1 MSDQP
6 RPKRGRVTSA
16 RKQRD
21 ELEESQTRTKEWLTS
36 QTTRAIKLRSKD
48 KEFHGLE
55 RELVNLQAKMLRDY
69 EISKDIKHPRD
80 VGNVRETL
88 LRNFFI
94 ETRLLPRK
102 FSVSETSIRAAS
114 TSGHL
119 SNELDIL
126 FYDAL
131 DSFTLMQRHD
141 VYEVLPVEYCYGAIQ
156 VKSKLT
162 KAELKSAFNNIA
174 SFKRLKRMQDNRPVV
189 TFGNERIEH
198 NGFGIIF
205 AYDTDLDWITIA
217 REFESHANS
226 YERNALPNALFILSK
241 GFFMY
246 GNEQFSSIF
255 NSHIESH
262 ETLKVSGHPD
272 HQGYCLYQLYETVFS
287 LLRCTRLQS
296 AHPKNYFRLPL
307 TAGKYSY
314 EYSFGGFA
322 EFGKCEEHGDF
333 SRLYTPTKLEK
344 IITWCQTAEPINWI
358 KANDIAYGKAGDDF
372 EAYARQPGD
381 VRIYN
386 PENLPLTE
394 ILVHDAPFLHE
405 GKEIIGKALSYD
417 VISSEGLMIFIPYYY
432 QVTEQLVQ
440 SCPKC
445 QRKTKAKR
453 TGNQG

>member
-1 MSDQP
+1 MSGQP
-6 RPKRGRVTSA
+6 KSKRRRVTPA

-55 RELVNLQAKMLRDY
+55 RELVNLQAKMVREY

-88 LRNFFI
+88 LRKFFI
-94 ETRLLPRK
+94 ETRLLPGR
-102 FSVSETSIRAAS
+102 FSVSETSVRAAS

-141 VYEVLPVEYCYGAIQ
+141 VYEVLPIEYCYGAIQ

-162 KAELKSAFNNIA
+162 KSELKSAFKNIA
-174 SFKRLKRMQDNRPVV
+174 SFKQLKRMKSNRPEI
-189 TFGNERIEH
+189 TFGNERLEH

-205 AYDTDLDWITIA
+205 AYDTDLDWMTIV
-217 REFESHANS
+217 RELESNAEA
-226 YERNALPNALFILSK
+226 YERSALPNAVFILSK
-241 GFFMY
+241 GFFTY
-246 GNEQFSSIF
+246 GNDKFSSVF
-255 NSHIESH
+255 NSDIESH
-262 ETLKVSGHPD
+262 ETLKISGHPD
-272 HQGYCLYQLYETVFS
+272 HQGYCLYQLYDIVFN

-296 AHPKNYFRLPL
+296 ALPQNYFRLPL

-314 EYSFGGFA
+314 EYVFGGFA

-333 SRLYTPTKLEK
+333 SRLYTPEKLEK
-344 IITWCQTAEPINWI
+344 IITWCQTAEPVNWI
-358 KANDIAYGKAGDDF
+358 KANDIAYGKAGDNF

-386 PENLPLTE
+386 PENLPLTN
-394 ILVHDAPFLHE
+394 ILVHETTLMND
-405 GKEIIGKALSYD
+405 GKEVTAKALSYD
-417 VISSEGLMIFIPYYY
+417 VISSEGLSIFIPYYY
-432 QVTEQLVQ
+432 QITEDLVQ
-440 SCPKC
+440 SCPQC
-445 QRKTKAKR
+445 QRKNKGKR
-453 TGNQG
+453 

>member
-6 RPKRGRVTSA
+6 KSKRRQVTPA
-16 RKQRD
+16 KKQRD
-21 ELEESQTRTKEWLTS
+21 ELEERQTRTKEWLTS

-55 RELVNLQAKMLRDY
+55 RELVNLQAKMVREY

-88 LRNFFI
+88 LRKFFI
-94 ETRLLPRK
+94 ETRLLPGR

-141 VYEVLPVEYCYGAIQ
+141 VYEVLPIEYCYGAIQ

-162 KAELKSAFNNIA
+162 KSELKSAFKNIA
-174 SFKRLKRMQDNRPVV
+174 SFKQLKRMKRNRSEVI
-189 TFGNERIEH
+189 FGNERVEH

-205 AYDTDLDWITIA
+205 AYDTDLDWMTIV
-217 REFESHANS
+217 RELESNAEA
-226 YERNALPNALFILSK
+226 YERSALPNAVFILSK
-241 GFFMY
+241 GFFTY
-246 GNEQFSSIF
+246 GSDKFSSVF
-255 NSHIESH
+255 NSDIESH
-262 ETLKVSGHPD
+262 ETLKISGHPD
-272 HQGYCLYQLYETVFS
+272 HQGYCLYQLYDIVFN
-287 LLRCTRLQS
+287 LLRCTSLQS
-296 AHPKNYFRLPL
+296 ARPQNYFRLPL

-314 EYSFGGFA
+314 EYTLGGFA
-322 EFGKCEEHGDF
+322 ELGKCEEHGDF
-333 SRLYTPTKLEK
+333 SRLYSPEKLEK

-358 KANDIAYGKAGDDF
+358 KANDIACGNAGDNF
-372 EAYARQPGD
+372 EAYARQPGN

-386 PENLPLTE
+386 PEDLPLTT
-394 ILVHDAPFLHE
+394 ILVHETTLMND
-405 GKEIIGKALSYD
+405 GKEVTAKALSYD
-417 VISSEGLMIFIPYYY
+417 VISSEGLNIFIPYYY
-432 QVTEQLVQ
+432 QITEDLVQ
-440 SCPKC
+440 SCPQC
-445 QRKTKAKR
+445 QRKNKSKR
-453 TGNQG
+453 